1 MINGHFKTTFGHF
14 FAKYM
19 NIFHKTSTE
28 TGLAPQNDC
37 LNLSFVKEI
46 HVVGIKMARS
56 GLKMAIYHSQ
66 ILGNTLYLYKK
77 NIISKNF

>member
-1 MINGHFKTTFGHF
+1 MSMDLPTT
-14 FAKYM
+14 YM
-19 NIFHKTSTE
+19 NIFCKTEIQTC
-28 TGLAPQNDC
+28 LAPQNDC

-66 ILGNTLYLYKK
+66 ILGNTLYFK
-77 NIISKNF
+77 N